1 MNKAY
6 KTVWSALRHQY
17 VVVNEKRMSRGKAA
31 KAIVTA
37 TAIALSA
44 FAGATS
50 ANVNGVIGDA
60 HSWETEEYTNEWG
73 LAAMNASSAYALGF
87 TGKGVMLGEMDSGAL
102 STHPEFGQD
111 GRILYVKMAD
121 GKYSSTGNRY
131 PVPGMDSYDN
141 GKYQQG
147 EDFKAPFM
155 RGKYKDKVGELKE
168 ITGDFIPYVNDS
180 HGTHVLGTIAAA
192 RDGNKMHGVAFDAQV
207 AVGNNGGLDNSNYGP
222 FLDYNFFK
230 AAWQCVAEKQPKF
243 INNSFGT
250 NTRIYVPNPEE
261 DGKLTGVTSLPVDS
275 LAQMEY
281 EYFYFQKDS
290 DRRYEGVEGTS
301 YEDGSHWKG
310 MHKSFVDAGFETIKD
325 QDTIQVFTTGNRNY
339 KNPYYRPNFPYFH
352 PEAESKWVAVSGLMQ
367 DKDTKG
373 YKWIDSFNEPGVAKW
388 WTVAAPGRK
397 ILSSVVHEGHY
408 VDLDNDHPMSSPG
421 YDYFS
426 GTSMAAPHVT
436 GALGV
441 LAQRYPE
448 MTAQQVRDVM
458 FTTANHRNPD
468 GSLMTGWTAEEG
480 LPDEL
485 YGWGVPDLSKGMYG
499 PGQFLGYLDT
509 DGKTF
514 HENMEYN
521 LTDADIWTNDISQKA
536 YNARLAEEEKW
547 VEEVYKPWKEAMDS
561 GDQAKIDAEI
571 AKLFLGDKKIAIH
584 GQEVEWLM
592 IDGEEAK
599 EGEKYG
605 KTAATISK
613 DEAIKYRTAYLE
625 ARMDMVK
632 AHQEKTK
639 LGLVKKGDGILVMT
653 GDNSYK
659 GTTTVEGGA
668 LLAFNESLG
677 TDNTVTVKNN
687 GTFGVVNHI
696 NDTFTLKGELHSKEA
711 NSAKVTVKFEG
722 NEGQLYASALDN
734 VTLKKVEGNAKL
746 ITDIHGADSTLV
758 AKAYI
763 DALNGKTTQTLGSLA
778 VKEGDLSNI
787 AINENTLP
795 EKDDATPDAENG
807 VQPVMLAAAPIA
819 PATENDKAT
828 DGSQDADDDTPDSL
842 VDELFT
848 ASGATLS
855 EDKKSIALDVDVKDT
870 PLAELVDA
878 QTANEKALATG
889 LTSGTNTFLGSLLQ
903 KDAETAKT
911 IISHV
916 ADDALMTSRNQLV
929 ESDLD
934 MLHTVTKALSGSQDL
949 QRADLGNGHLWI
961 DTTANHGKL
970 KTVDGDKLK
979 ADMNHV
985 AIGGDAVIGGVT
997 LGVWGG
1003 YTDSKAHRDGFRVN
1017 SDDYH
1022 LGMYAKTDVA
1032 DFTMTGV
1039 LAWGH
1044 FDRDF
1049 TGTFDLKSNAKA
1061 TSWTL
1066 YGEAA
1071 YQGLNKTTGG
1081 VEPYVGLGYMR
1092 TKTDALSGTVNG
1104 LAMGFDSE
1112 TSNLGLATVG
1122 ARASLPLGSVN
1133 DLAWGLKA
1141 DVGFTQ
1147 FFGDTTPELTANFGG
1162 ASAVLEG
1169 KELKNQAHVGVG
1181 LTATILNRTELS
1193 VGYRGTFGNAVTDH
1207 GVMGQLKI
1215 HF

>member
-6 KTVWSALRHQY
+6 KTVWSALRHKY

-60 HSWETEEYTNEWG
+60 QSWETEEYTNEWG
-73 LAAMNASSAYALGF
+73 LAAMHASSAYALGF
-87 TGKGVMLGEMDSGAL
+87 TGKDVMLGEMDSGAL
-102 STHPEFGQD
+102 STHPEFGPD
-111 GRILYVKMAD
+111 GRILYVEMAD

-131 PVPGMDSYDN
+131 PVSGMDSYDN

-147 EDFKAPFM
+147 EDFKAPFS
-155 RGKYKDKVGELKE
+155 RGKYKDKVGELKK

-192 RDGNKMHGVAFDAQV
+192 RDGNTMHGVAFDAQV
-207 AVGNNGGLDNSNYGP
+207 AIGNNGGLDNSNYGP

-230 AAWQCVAEKQPKF
+230 AAWQCVADANPKF

-250 NTRIYVPNPEE
+250 NTRIYVPNAKD
-261 DGKLTGVTSLPVDS
+261 DGKLTSVTSLPVDS

-281 EYFYFQKDS
+281 EYFFFQKDS

-301 YEDGSHWKG
+301 YEEGSHWKD
-310 MHKSFVDAGFETIKD
+310 MHKSFVDAGFETVKD

-339 KNPYYRPNFPYFH
+339 NNPYYRPNFPYFH

-367 DKDTKG
+367 DSETNG

-388 WTVAAPGRK
+388 WSVAAPGAK
-397 ILSSVVHEGHY
+397 ILSSVVHEDHY
-408 VDLDNDHPMSSPG
+408 VDTDAEHPMGSAG

-468 GSLMTGWTAEEG
+468 GSLMKGWTAEEG
-480 LPDEL
+480 LPDTL
-485 YGWGVPDLSKGMYG
+485 YGWGVPDLAKGMYG
-499 PGQFLGYLDT
+499 PGQFLGYLET

-514 HENMEYN
+514 HENMEYV
-521 LTDADIWTNDISQKA
+521 LKGDDIWTNDISQKG
-536 YNARLAEEEKW
+536 YDARLVEEKKW
-547 VEEVYKPWKEAMDS
+547 EEDVYKPWKEAIDS
-561 GDQAKIDAEI
+561 GDQAKIDAEV
-571 AKLFLGDKKIAIH
+571 AKLFLGDKKIAIN
-584 GQEVEWLM
+584 GEEVEWIM
-592 IDGEEAK
+592 IDGEETK

-605 KTAATISK
+605 KTSATISK
-613 DEAIKYRTAYLE
+613 EEAIKYRTAYLE

-639 LGLVKKGDGILVMT
+639 LGLVKKGDGLLVMT
-653 GDNSYK
+653 GNNSYK

-696 NDTFTLKGELHSKEA
+696 NDTFTYKGNLTSKDPNA
-711 NSAKVTVKFEG
+711 GNVTVKFEG
-722 NEGQLYASALDN
+722 NQGQLYASALDN
-734 VTLKKVEGNAKL
+734 ITLKKVEGNATL
-746 ITDIHGADSTLV
+746 ITDIYGADPKRITQ
-758 AKAYI
+758 AYI
-763 DALNGKTTQTLGSLA
+763 DALNGKKVQTLGSLT
-778 VKEGDLSNI
+778 VKEGDLSHI
-787 AINENTLP
+787 TIDDKTLP
-795 EKDDATPDAENG
+795 NAEEEASEEA
-807 VQPVMLAAAPIA
+807 VQPALLAASAAIA
-819 PATENDKAT
+819 SATTESNVEEE
-828 DGSQDADDDTPDSL
+828 ADEQPESL
-842 VDELFT
+842 MEEIFS
-848 ASGATLS
+848 AAGATLS
-855 EDKKSIALDVDVKDT
+855 EDKKNITLDVKVDAK
-870 PLAELVDA
+870 PLADIVGA
-878 QTANEKALATG
+878 QTANEKAVATG
-889 LTSGTNTFLGSLLQ
+889 LTSGDNAFLGTLLQ
-903 KDAETAKT
+903 NDVQTAKAVV
-911 IISHV
+911 SHV
-916 ADDALMTSRNQLV
+916 ADDALMTSRNQLI

-949 QRADLGNGHLWI
+949 QRADLGNGHLWL

-970 KTVDGDKLK
+970 KTVDGAKLK

-985 AIGGDAVIGGVT
+985 AMGGDAVINGVT

-1022 LGMYAKTDVA
+1022 LGIYAKTNVA
-1032 DFTMTGV
+1032 DVTMTGV

-1061 TSWTL
+1061 TSWAL

-1071 YQGLNKTTGG
+1071 YQGLNKVTGG
-1081 VEPYVGLGYMR
+1081 IEPYVGLGYLR
-1092 TKTDALSGTVNG
+1092 TKTDALSGTING
-1104 LAMGFDSE
+1104 LAMGFESE
-1112 TSNLGLATVG
+1112 TSNLGLATIG
-1122 ARASLPLGSVN
+1122 ARASLPLGSVK

-1141 DVGFTQ
+1141 DAGFTQ
-1147 FFGDTTPELTANFGG
+1147 FFGDTTPELTAAFGG

-1169 KELKNQAHVGVG
+1169 KELKNQAHIGVG
-1181 LTATILNRTELS
+1181 LTATILNRTELFF
-1193 VGYRGTFGNAVTDH
+1193 GYRGTFGNAVTDH